1 MDTSA
6 SYQPD
11 YTVPSFVLDQPRFR
25 FGGVLE
31 VCITR
36 TKVYNLGEAI
46 FLFPD
51 DSEEPIPIEITDVF
65 DLHSVPP
72 REVKAIVEEYLEQAH
87 SKGFR
92 AIRIIHGR
100 GVGVQR
106 EIVRTV
112 LSRIEYVVAYGDAP
126 LEAGGWGATVATLR
140 QT

>member
-1 MDTSA
+1 MPVTSPIIRCV
-6 SYQPD
+6 S
-11 YTVPSFVLDQPRFR
+11 VRFNVLGSDLRVR
-25 FGGVLE
+25 RD

-36 TKVYNLGEAI
+36 TKVYNLGKAI
-46 FLFPD
+46 PVLPD
-51 DSEEPIPIEITDVF
+51 ENDEPIRIEITDVF
-65 DLHSVPP
+65 DLHSIPP
-72 REVKAIVEEYLEQAH
+72 RDVKAVVEAYLEEAH
-87 SKGFR
+87 SKGFT

-112 LSRIEYVVAYGDAP
+112 LSRTEYVMAYGDAP